1 MMNEAAS
8 FSLKPGLN
16 RCLQMAKKFHSGKDI
31 ITHFLLDVFTRRQTI
46 QYSLKQLNG
55 LASEAGEASV
65 QHERYQGDHRIHVG
79 SDAAQGC

>member
-16 RCLQMAKKFHSGKDI
+16 RCLQMAKEFHSEMDI
-31 ITHFLLDVFTRRQTI
+31 ITIFVDIFTHKKTI
-46 QYSLKQLNG
+46 LYSLKQLNG

-79 SDAAQGC
+79 SDAPQGC